1 MPKTP
6 YYMLPGETASID
18 WYVRDAD
25 GTPIVI
31 NDATDYTYM
40 RVWLRANGV
49 NLVQLSTETPAPSGF
64 TTFVGPLPADHP
76 NRLLLAAVATP
87 ADTASW
93 PPVALHIVVEIAW
106 ADSRGTQMYTDQLG
120 WIGPNPITT

>member
-1 MPKTP
+1 
-6 YYMLPGETASID
+6 MLPGETASID

-31 NDATDYTYM
+31 NHATDYTYM
-40 RVWLRANGV
+40 RVWLRANGG
-49 NLVQLSTETPAPSGF
+49 NLVQLSTEAPAPSGY

-76 NRLLLAAVATP
+76 NRLLLPAVATP
-87 ADTASW
+87 AATASW

-106 ADSRGTQMYTDQLG
+106 TDSRGTQRYTDQLG